1 MKQFLVGLT
10 VLMCLGWFMGPTPSN
25 AQVSVDIHIGPPP
38 QYAIPSPPQVIAIP
52 GTYVYL
58 VPSIAV
64 DILFYHN

>member
-1 MKQFLVGLT
+1 MKRLFVGLVT
-10 VLMCLGWFMGPTPSN
+10 SMCLGWFTGPTPGN
-25 AQVSVDIHIGPPP
+25 AQVSVDVHIGPPP
-38 QYAIPSPPQVIAIP
+38 PYVVPGPPQVIAIP